1 MKCVLSGEIV
11 KSGGVELVAM
21 SLQSLDIPEGKRRA
35 IEAFVREL
43 RERYGERVKRVILF
57 GSVARGDYHEESDID
72 VLVIADEVDLR
83 DISRIA
89 TRILLRHGEV
99 ISPIVRSEEDFQARK
114 AFSFYRAVMEEGVKL
129 A

>member
-1 MKCVLSGEIV
+1 
-11 KSGGVELVAM
+11 M
-21 SLQSLDIPEGKRRA
+21 SLQSLDIPEGKRT

-43 RERYGERVKRVILF
+43 RERYGERVRRVILF

-72 VLVIADEVDLR
+72 VLVIADDIDLR

-114 AFSFYRAVMEEGVKL
+114 AFSFYRAVMEEGVEL